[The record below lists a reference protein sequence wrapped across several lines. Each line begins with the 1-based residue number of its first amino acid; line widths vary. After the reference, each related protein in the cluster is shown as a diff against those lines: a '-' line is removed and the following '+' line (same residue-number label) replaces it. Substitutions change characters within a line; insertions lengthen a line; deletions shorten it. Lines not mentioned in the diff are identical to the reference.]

1 MLNMRAARG
10 FTLLELA
17 ITVAIVG
24 VLATL
29 SFAGYESSVERS
41 NFRSMQEFGVEL
53 ALKQQI
59 HRQRYGRYA
68 QNIANSGSTDANRL
82 VMPSASNYA
91 ISVSSADFRGFRAQV
106 QVNQGDTIR
115 LPSDCKV
122 LVVVSDM
129 GNQRFASTSAS
140 GQNTSATCIPHG

>member
-1 MLNMRAARG
+1 MRAARG

-17 ITVAIVG
+17 ITIAIVG

-41 NFRSMQEFGVEL
+41 NFRSMQELGVEL
-53 ALKQQI
+53 ALKQQM

-68 QNIANSGSTDANRL
+68 QNIANSGSADANRL

-91 ISVSSADFRGFRAQV
+91 ISVSNADFRGFRALV
-106 QVNQGDTIR
+106 QAKQGDTKR
-115 LPSDCKV
+115 LPVDCKV
-122 LVVVSDM
+122 LVVESDM
-129 GNQRFASTSAS
+129 GNQRFGSTSGS
-140 GQNTSATCIPHG
+140 GQNTSSTCIPHG